1 MVGQAKHG
9 AEEMIRDHF
18 GTDERGEVL
27 QKLSQ

>member
-18 GTDERGEVL
+18 GTDERGEVI
-27 QKLSQ
+27 QNLSR